1 MRGKPPA
8 LAVGRFT
15 VFNINEEM
23 DPNIIVMSSSL
34 RQYSLFVH
42 QVNEELS
49 RGQELGEAIRDA
61 IMFCVQNDIMKE
73 FLQEHGSEV
82 SNMLYDEWNMDH
94 ALRVHRE
101 EGRKEGRIEGREEG
115 REEGARTE
123 FLTTVANAH
132 RAGISAEQIAK
143 ITGHTQEEV
152 EAAIAE
158 TDNN

>member
-1 MRGKPPA
+1 M
-8 LAVGRFT
+8 
-15 VFNINEEM
+15 
-23 DPNIIVMSSSL
+23 
-34 RQYSLFVH
+34 LF
-42 QVNEELS
+42 
-49 RGQELGEAIRDA
+49 
-61 IMFCVQNDIMKE
+61 
-73 FLQEHGSEV
+73 
-82 SNMLYDEWNMDH
+82 DEWNMDH

-101 EGRKEGRIEGREEG
+101 EGRKEGREEG